1 MGLGDWH
8 SQKEPPTTHDRE
20 LGKSK
25 GGSWFVTEEHQAA
38 QLHHAVRRQLQ
49 GTGGCKKVTTTHTP
63 AHATF
68 IKAAKQ
74 SPGDS
79 LDLCATITTPGL
91 SRFYDL
97 QASGSHSCSPFPSL
111 WLLGSALTL
120 MESA

>member
-49 GTGGCKKVTTTHTP
+49 GTGGCKVTTTHTP